1 VQRVKR
7 VNQTTERRD
16 RRKKRWR
23 LRVVAI
29 DPAKY
34 PAFMNDPDHPFSGM
48 DPERRIEELV
58 TFCGALWARAC
69 EEAAQKAAENI
80 RPSEAA

>member
-1 VQRVKR
+1 MQRVKR
-7 VNQTTERRD
+7 VNPSTERRD
-16 RRKKRWR
+16 KRKRRWR

-48 DPERRIEELV
+48 DPERRLEELV
-58 TFCGALWARAC
+58 SFCGALWARAC
-69 EEAAQKAAENI
+69 EEAARKIAEKN